1 MHNKQQQNSPLQ
13 PSLLDQI
20 VAARDDAIDRV
31 EKHADV
37 DWKIKAYQTGVDIAR
52 REEFLV
58 SEDIWQ
64 ALVDQGVHTHE
75 PRAMG
80 AVMRKL
86 RAANVIAPTE
96 RFIISP
102 SPLGHGRPSRV
113 WESLIWPGKHRTSE
127 SHDRPSAVSD
137 NHIHVWTWRS
147 PEDQGSVYVC
157 RECGASNL
165 GDGS

>member
-1 MHNKQQQNSPLQ
+1 MNSKQQQTSHDQ

-31 EKHADV
+31 ERHADV
-37 DWKIKAYQTGVDIAR
+37 EWKIKAYQTGVRIAQ

-64 ALVDQGVHTHE
+64 ALVDEGVHTHE

-86 RAANVIAPTE
+86 RADAVIAPTE
-96 RFIISP
+96 RFIVSP

-113 WESLIWPGKHRTSE
+113 WESLMWPGKNQTSE
-127 SHDRPSAVSD
+127 NNAGSTGTD
-137 NHIHVWTWRS
+137 TRS
-147 PEDQGSVYVC
+147 INGLHQRDYYADYQRLSGERS
-157 RECGASNL
+157 
-165 GDGS
+165 